1 MGNLKSLTLPMG
13 TASKRKTL
21 TQTQVDTL
29 IKVYYDNTITEK
41 KVTGYVYKSSL
52 TRREYYLLTQLG
64 LNVTYGSLKA
74 DSWSMATSSVLL
86 HSGESA
92 TLSVSGGLLFKE
104 LNVVID
110 SCVVGYNSA
119 NVPANTAK
127 ACFSYANGVVR
138 FNKGSVSA
146 DFTAQVTI
154 KANPIWNT
162 SDVKTVKI
170 DSVSVDSIP
179 KVYINNGTGSATLIH
194 EGNNALIEDYVTKCK
209 CYVFNA
215 AGTKMAEIAS
225 ANFEGTYAGGMSAGT
240 VTFKDGTTKNVGE
253 LNAAGCNFMV
263 LRPALH
269 VFCGLDGNGNEI
281 LQNTGAYS
289 LLANEKVFPK
299 KYIGMFKAY
308 NDGGILKSQP
318 NRNPTGAQTIA
329 TFQNQAKAGG
339 QYYGLWNYTDWC
351 KENALHVSYF
361 ANTNYEKNV
370 GVGRINNYNDVR
382 NIVTGFTLP
391 HVGKKICGI
400 RATTDAAGRAVNC
413 LNFFGIEG
421 MGEQIWEF
429 VIGFRHDGATAYI
442 WDENDWAEAHTPDR
456 TFPLKVTSASGSYI
470 SKVIAGH
477 HFDMMPSSVGASAT
491 TGYCDGHW
499 VSTSGRLLFV
509 GGDASDGSLC
519 GLSASH
525 ANYAFSFSHASIGSR
540 LAFYGEPSEVSGANL
555 LN

>member
-1 MGNLKSLTLPMG
+1 MANLTSLTLPMG
-13 TASKRKTL
+13 TSSKPKTL
-21 TQTQVDTL
+21 TQKQIDTL
-29 IKVYYDNTITEK
+29 ISVYYDTKITNK
-41 KVTGYVYKSSL
+41 KVSGYVFKE
-52 TRREYYLLTQLG
+52 TINKREYYLLTQLG
-64 LNVTYGSLKA
+64 LHVSYNTLQE
-74 DSWSMATSSVLL
+74 DSWSLTSNVLLL

-110 SCVVGYNSA
+110 TCVVGYNSA
-119 NVPANTAK
+119 NVPDNTAK
-127 ACFSYANGVVR
+127 ACFSYTNGVVS
-138 FNKGSVSA
+138 FNKGSVSE

-154 KANPIWNT
+154 KAYPIWNT
-162 SDVKTVKI
+162 SDVKIVKI

-179 KVYINNGTGSATLIH
+179 KVYINNATGSATLIH
-194 EGNNALIEDYVTKCK
+194 EGNNALIEDYITKCK
-209 CYVFNA
+209 CYVFNS

-269 VFCGLDGNGNEI
+269 VFSGLDSNGNEV

-329 TFQNQAKAGG
+329 TFQSQAKAGG

-370 GVGRINNYNDVR
+370 GVGRINNNNDVR
-382 NIVTGFTLP
+382 KIVTGFTLP

-442 WDENDWAEAHTPDR
+442 WDDNDWAEAHTPDR
-456 TFPLKVTSASGSYI
+456 TFPLKVTSASSYI

-477 HFDMMPSSVGASAT
+477 HFDMMPSSVGASAK

-499 VSTSGRLLFV
+499 VSTYGRLLCV
-509 GGDASDGSLC
+509 GGYANYGSIC
-519 GLSASH
+519 GLSASI
-525 ANYAFSFSHASIGSR
+525 ADYGFSLADAYFGSR